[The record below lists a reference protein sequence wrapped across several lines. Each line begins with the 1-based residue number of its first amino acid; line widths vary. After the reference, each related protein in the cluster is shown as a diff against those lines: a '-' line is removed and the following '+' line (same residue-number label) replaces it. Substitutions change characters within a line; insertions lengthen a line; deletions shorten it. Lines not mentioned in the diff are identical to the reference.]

1 MTTLVT
7 ASLVLVT
14 LAPLLEGCNQ
24 MSDDP
29 SVNRLRLVEMLRRL
43 ADIIEDEDEVT
54 TQRPQKQT
62 KTFVT
67 PRPSISTTATTATS
81 ARCVFKIIY

>member
-43 ADIIEDEDEVT
+43 ADIIEDEEEVT
-54 TQRPQKQT
+54 TTRPQKQ
-62 KTFVT
+62 TFVT
-67 PRPSISTTATTATS
+67 PRPTI
-81 ARCVFKIIY
+81 RRN